1 MAERPLILVT
11 NDDGV
16 NAPGIAA
23 AREVLMGIGD
33 VIVAAPDRERSASS
47 HSISLDRPLR
57 VDEIERGVFSID
69 GTPVDCVYLA
79 LLHLVPRRPALV
91 VSGINNGYNLG
102 SDVFY
107 SGTVAGAVE
116 GALRGVPALAI
127 SLERRRPQD
136 FSHAAAFGRA
146 SAHEIIQR
154 GANALPDAS
163 LLSVNLPAG
172 PISGYRVTFL
182 GRRVYRDQV
191 DVRQDL
197 RGRSYYW
204 IGGPE
209 ENATDLPGSDCSAVR
224 EGLASVTPLGLDLTH
239 TRLIGELV
247 DWQVGNFV
255 HEAIERAKS

>member
-1 MAERPLILVT
+1 MADRPLILVT

-16 NAPGIAA
+16 MAPGIRAA
-23 AREVLMGIGD
+23 IEALRDLGEVM
-33 VIVAAPDRERSASS
+33 VAAPDRERSAAS

-57 VDEIERGVFSID
+57 VDEIEAGVYSID

-79 LLHLVPRRPALV
+79 LLHLVPRRPALC

-116 GALRGVPALAI
+116 GALRGVPAIAM
-127 SLERRRPQD
+127 SVERRRPSD
-136 FSHAAAFGRA
+136 FSGAAAFLKA
-146 SAHEIIQR
+146 LAAEAIAR
-154 GANALPDAS
+154 GPAALPEAS

-172 PISGYRVTFL
+172 PVTGYQVTFL

-191 DVRQDL
+191 EVRQDL
-197 RGRSYYW
+197 RGRTYYW

-224 EGLASVTPLGLDLTH
+224 AGLASVTPLGLDLTH
-239 TRLIGELV
+239 TRLMSDLMG
-247 DWQVGNFV
+247 WRVGNFV
-255 HEAIERAKS
+255 HEAVDRAST

>member
-1 MAERPLILVT
+1 MSERPLILVT

-16 NAPGIAA
+16 MAPGIRAA
-23 AREVLMGIGD
+23 AEVLREIGD
-33 VIVAAPDRERSASS
+33 VVVAAPDRERSATS

-57 VDEIERGVFSID
+57 VDEIEPGVFSID

-79 LLHLVPRRPALV
+79 LLHLVPRRPALC

-116 GALRGVPALAI
+116 AALRGVPAIAI
-127 SLERRRPQD
+127 SLERRKVQD
-136 FSHAAAFGRA
+136 FSQAAGFLQAIA
-146 SAHEIIQR
+146 AEAIAR
-154 GANALPDAS
+154 GPGAIPEAS
-163 LLSVNLPAG
+163 LLSVNVPGGALR
-172 PISGYRVTFL
+172 GYQVTFL

-191 DVRQDL
+191 EVRQDL

-239 TRLIGELV
+239 TRLMGELV
-247 DWQVGNFV
+247 AWRLGNFV
-255 HEAIERAKS
+255 HDAVSRANT

>member
-1 MAERPLILVT
+1 MSERPLILVT

-16 NAPGIAA
+16 MAPGIRAA
-23 AREVLMGIGD
+23 AEVLRDIGD
-33 VIVAAPDRERSASS
+33 VVVAAPDRERSATS

-57 VDEIERGVFSID
+57 VDEIEPGVFSID

-79 LLHLVPRRPALV
+79 LLHLVPRRPALC

-116 GALRGVPALAI
+116 AALRSVPAIAI
-127 SLERRRPQD
+127 SLERRREQD
-136 FSHAAAFGRA
+136 FSQAAGFLKAIA
-146 SAHEIIQR
+146 AEAISR
-154 GANALPDAS
+154 GPGAIPEAS
-163 LLSVNLPAG
+163 LLSVNIPGGA
-172 PISGYRVTFL
+172 PRGYQVTFL

-191 DVRQDL
+191 EVRQDL

-224 EGLASVTPLGLDLTH
+224 EGLVSVTPLGLDLTH
-239 TRLIGELV
+239 TRLMGELV
-247 DWQVGNFV
+247 AWRLGNFV
-255 HEAIERAKS
+255 HDAVSRANT